1 MKFDL
6 KWILAWKRWFIS
18 WIYRNNGKIHLLKK
32 VYNLDFWWFLYHP
45 FFVWP
50 FCDTINT
57 QIEAN
62 QDIFPSATDR
72 RSWSL
77 LFVAEFVCDELKP
90 SEEREGLKGGTVLG
104 VLRFFQ
110 FLKQFTGDTSRFL
123 RILFLVFLI
132 FEYSQA
138 AMVMPWRMTLP
149 AATFWY
155 VSTCFHILQPCLNK
169 LHFIGYHLGTSLVMK
184 TSWTNF
190 RLGCR
195 CVVAF
200 WCIEIVKW
208 MNTLGIDAECPGWSR
223 FHLGIWRALPLPL
236 CWHHAVLRAPTLVVL
251 FFTETYTLQL
261 WYGEHVFRNGR
272 STGMTSSF
280 FSHST

>member
-1 MKFDL
+1 MNINL
-6 KWILAWKRWFIS
+6 PP
-18 WIYRNNGKIHLLKK
+18 KK

-50 FCDTINT
+50 FLCHYKHTNWSQPRYFSQCNGSGGVGLCCLWQNLYVMSSSRQRKGKRIEGWNRFGNGPEIFSISKTLHWRYFKIPKDT
-57 QIEAN
+57 
-62 QDIFPSATDR
+62 FPRLPDL
-72 RSWSL
+72 WI
-77 LFVAEFVCDELKP
+77 
-90 SEEREGLKGGTVLG
+90 
-104 VLRFFQ
+104 
-110 FLKQFTGDTSRFL
+110 FTGRHGDALKDDTSS
-123 RILFLVFLI
+123 ID
-132 FEYSQA
+132 
-138 AMVMPWRMTLP
+138 
-149 AATFWY
+149 FWH

-169 LHFIGYHLGTSLVMK
+169 LHFIGYHLGTTLVMK

-190 RLGCR
+190 CLSCR

-272 STGMTSSF
+272 STGMTSSS

>member
-1 MKFDL
+1 M
-6 KWILAWKRWFIS
+6 
-18 WIYRNNGKIHLLKK
+18 
-32 VYNLDFWWFLYHP
+32 
-45 FFVWP
+45 WP

-72 RSWSL
+72 RSWSP
-77 LFVAEFVCDELKP
+77 LFVAEFVCDELKL
-90 SEEREGLKGGTVLG
+90 SEERERIEGWN
-104 VLRFFQ
+104 RFGSPEIFSI
-110 FLKQFTGDTSRFL
+110 FKTHHWRYFKIPKDTFPRLPDLWIFTGRYGDALKDDTFS
-123 RILFLVFLI
+123 ID
-132 FEYSQA
+132 
-138 AMVMPWRMTLP
+138 
-149 AATFWY
+149 FWH

-169 LHFIGYHLGTSLVMK
+169 LHFIGYHLGTTLVMK

-190 RLGCR
+190 CLGCR

-261 WYGEHVFRNGR
+261 WYGECQHFACVQKWKINREWQVLLLVIPR
-272 STGMTSSF
+272 S
-280 FSHST
+280 